1 MSIFSS
7 VVFFHFRPCLSQIA
21 GESATK
27 KNVKMLVAPRV
38 RMLNVTD
45 GLDTLK
51 MFAVTASVAA
61 ENNHDC
67 SVVIARTPNPV
78 GLMIANRFR
87 QTEPRPE
94 VIDRAR
100 FAEVVRENGGARL
113 FFGRKRFVDARCL
126 FGHFAPAKLVRE
138 ILRERSGALVFG
150 FWRLE
155 TELLLVD
162 NSPLRRK

>member
-1 MSIFSS
+1 
-7 VVFFHFRPCLSQIA
+7 
-21 GESATK
+21 
-27 KNVKMLVAPRV
+27 
-38 RMLNVTD
+38 
-45 GLDTLK
+45 
-51 MFAVTASVAA
+51 FAVTASVAA

-113 FFGRKRFVDARCL
+113 FFWRERYLDALWL

-162 NSPLRRK
+162 NSLLRRKNRRHCRRENDCREQDQNSINRAAPFPLRAANFFKSNCACREQG